1 MNASIDI
8 SVIVIGYGTVIT
20 TAGYRAAGTYFHDQ

>member
-1 MNASIDI
+1 MNVSIDI

-20 TAGYRAAGTYFHDQ
+20 TAGYRAAGTWA